1 MSDIEAEAILNE
13 SLPITHV
20 RDIPSDEYHLVQDS
34 QDIHA
39 TLESIG
45 RLDELSST
53 GCLFVRVVG
62 GDYEAVYQCE
72 RSVPYLDVRVWR
84 LL

>member
-1 MSDIEAEAILNE
+1 MSDTEATEILNE
-13 SLPITHV
+13 ALPVSHV
-20 RDIPSDEYHLVQDS
+20 RDIPEDFQLIQFS

-53 GCLFVRVVG
+53 GCLFVKVG
-62 GDYEAVYQCE
+62 DGDYDAVYQCE
-72 RSVPYLDVRVWR
+72 RSVPMLDARVWR